1 MGSLK
6 KIVAF
11 LLCAVL
17 LMGVMAGCAQK
28 EPAQETT
35 SENETTQTEVKANE
49 TETTNETKEPVVE
62 KKTIKF
68 WNGFTGSD
76 QETLT
81 KRIEEYNAGD
91 HSATIEMEIMPW
103 DTLYEKLATTVSSGE
118 GPDVVAFSFQRIGTY
133 AREGVIVPVNDVFD
147 NGVDKDVI
155 PAGLLDNLNYGDDV
169 YATPMNLSTMML
181 YYNKDLLAEAGLET
195 PPANWDELS
204 EYAKQ
209 LTKVN
214 GDIVEQYGFGIASHV
229 TVAMWPVLLWTG
241 GGDIVDYSTMTSVLN
256 SDANKYT
263 MTYFSD
269 LIKEYKVSPAVA
281 AGADIDTLFQTG
293 KCAMYMCG
301 PWAVAGFQS
310 AGLNFDVAPVPEGP
324 GGAATLGDS
333 VVLCMTANGE
343 ENKAE
348 VYDFMSWWNSKENQA
363 AWVAPTGFA
372 PTRTDMAEEIKDNH
386 FISAFSSVSNDA
398 HFYLPKLTNFGEVE
412 ESVLTP
418 MYESI
423 LLGEATV
430 DEALQTAD
438 AQLNELL
445 NDQ

>member
-133 AREGVIVPVNDVFD
+133 AREGVIVPINDVFD

-324 GGAATLGDS
+324 SRLSVFCLRRSASRKTYGRAAPFSHDESHPDDEKTSASERCLRFQNPSGGWKDLRRHDEHRLQAHGGRKVPGRGDLSLRCGRGSLRSGYPGGAAS
-333 VVLCMTANGE
+333 FYPPR
-343 ENKAE
+343 AE
-348 VYDFMSWWNSKENQA
+348 V
-363 AWVAPTGFA
+363 
-372 PTRTDMAEEIKDNH
+372 
-386 FISAFSSVSNDA
+386 
-398 HFYLPKLTNFGEVE
+398 
-412 ESVLTP
+412 
-418 MYESI
+418 
-423 LLGEATV
+423 
-430 DEALQTAD
+430 
-438 AQLNELL
+438 
-445 NDQ
+445 